1 MIDILRFAPDKGG
14 AGESIPT
21 IEYTRGPDMDGGGL
35 LYTSRSES
43 VSVSSFRT
51 LHYNFSNGRGD
62 IVAQAD
68 QYASL
73 TWTASDE
80 AYGKRTRDRHERGQ
94 TTCEH
99 EGRRPHRPLE

>member
-1 MIDILRFAPDKGG
+1 M
-14 AGESIPT
+14 
-21 IEYTRGPDMDGGGL
+21 GGGVGRL

-43 VSVSSFRT
+43 ASVSSSLT
-51 LHYNFSNGRGD
+51 LRYNLSNGRGD
-62 IVAQAD
+62 IVAKAD